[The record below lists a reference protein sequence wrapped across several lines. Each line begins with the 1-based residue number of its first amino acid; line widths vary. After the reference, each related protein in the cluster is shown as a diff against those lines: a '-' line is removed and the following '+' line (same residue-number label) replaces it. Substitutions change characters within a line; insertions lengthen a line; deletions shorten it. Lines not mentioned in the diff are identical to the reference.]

1 LDAGKRTPAPTS
13 YHRPRPRSPAT
24 GPCGITLSA

>member
-13 YHRPRPRSPAT
+13 YHRPPPRSPAT
-24 GPCGITLSA
+24 GSRAITLSA